1 MQEIIN
7 IVAPVLATIIVAL
20 VATVLRSADKWLKTN
35 VSSREYSILAAIAG
49 TAVLAVEKQFVGEGS
64 DLKKSFAHQYADSLL
79 SSKGIK
85 LDHEAVDAA
94 IEAAVYQHFG
104 NR

>member
-7 IVAPVLATIIVAL
+7 VLAPVLATVIVTLVAL
-20 VATVLRSADKWLKTN
+20 LLRSADKWLKTN
-35 VSSREYSILAAIAG
+35 VSAREYGILAATAA
-49 TAVLAVEKQFVGEGS
+49 TAVLAVEKQFVGEEGE
-64 DLKKSFAHQYADSLL
+64 LKKSLAHQFADSLL

-85 LDHEAVDAA
+85 LDYEAVDAA

-104 NR
+104 K

>member
-49 TAVLAVEKQFVGEGS
+49 TAVLAVEKQFVGEES

-79 SSKGIK
+79 ASKGIK

-104 NR
+104 NK